1 MRMRQNSF
9 YSQGEVCRTGRKFA
23 SYVLD
28 FLVSVIVMVLLFM
41 ACEAI
46 SNSTSSMKKKN
57 EEVRTSYTALIN
69 MIEESGI
76 SKADDSENLL
86 SRSVIVENYMK
97 GAVLH
102 SLKVNEVYGISE
114 DTYKDVTEIDEK
126 NDYAF
131 FYYVTFKTAHISD
144 YEDTS
149 KSNCGVDYYYQQLV
163 QYSSSDYYLLNADKY
178 PIIALD
184 TAKAIDNYFRDASYS
199 VGSNAYTAISE
210 SYSLLLQNG
219 SNDLQTYYRPYLAL
233 FEGYQSKLK
242 SFYQVRALELLVSY
256 LFTLFIVYMLIPLL
270 FRNGQTLA
278 MKVLKIGATDKNGN
292 EVAWY
297 QLLIKYLVNALEY
310 ALIIPV
316 VALLYYGTDAL
327 DLIGSSLFWN
337 ISYLSLGAFS
347 IVFMI
352 CSMIMVFC
360 MRKTK
365 QSIPEYLSFMIVHDN
380 DVMMVEETFDGDN
393 DNATER

>member
-1 MRMRQNSF
+1 MRPRQNSF

-28 FLVSVIVMVLLFM
+28 FLVSVIVSVLVFW
-41 ACEAI
+41 AVEAI
-46 SNSTSSMKKKN
+46 SNSTSSMKKNN
-57 EEVRTSYTALIN
+57 ELVRSSYSSLIS

-76 SKADDSENLL
+76 SKADENEDLL
-86 SRSVIVENYMK
+86 SRSVLVENYMK

-102 SLKVNEVYGISE
+102 SLKVNEVEGISE
-114 DTYKDVTEIDEK
+114 ETYKDVTEIDEK

-131 FYYVTFKTAHISD
+131 SYYVTFKSAHLSD
-144 YEDTS
+144 YEDTA
-149 KSNCGVDYYYQQLV
+149 KTNYGVDYYYQQLV
-163 QYSSSDYYLLNADKY
+163 QYSSSDYFFQNTEKY
-178 PIIALD
+178 PLIALES
-184 TAKAIDNYFRDASYS
+184 AKAIDNYFRDSSYS
-199 VGSNAYTAISE
+199 IGSNIYTSISE
-210 SYSLLLQNG
+210 SYSLLLQSG
-219 SNDLQTYYRPYLAL
+219 SQDLQNSYKPYLAL
-233 FEGYQSKLK
+233 FEGYQTNIKNV
-242 SFYQVRALELLVSY
+242 YRVRSLELFVSY
-256 LFTLFIVYMLIPLL
+256 LFSLFIVYMLVPLL

-297 QLLIKYLVNALEY
+297 QLLIKYAVNLIEY

-327 DLIGSSLFWN
+327 DLVGSSLFWN

-347 IVFMI
+347 IIFMV
-352 CSMIMVFC
+352 CSMILCFC
-360 MRKTK
+360 LRKTK

-380 DVMMVEETFDGDN
+380 DVMMVEESFDGDTS
-393 DNATER
+393 DAGK